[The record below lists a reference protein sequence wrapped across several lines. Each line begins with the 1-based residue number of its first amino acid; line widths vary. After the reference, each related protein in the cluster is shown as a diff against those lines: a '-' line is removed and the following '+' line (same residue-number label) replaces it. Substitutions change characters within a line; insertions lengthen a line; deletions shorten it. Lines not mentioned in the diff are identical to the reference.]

1 MFMWRNVLSI
11 FLLALFGCSSE
22 KVSNKKDSLKADF
35 IESTEK
41 KVVDG
46 IPQLE
51 IHKFKLK
58 NGLRV
63 LIAPNDK
70 LPIFSFFIHYGVGSK
85 HETKGITGSSHFL
98 EHMMFKGGKVFN
110 GNSFDKH
117 IEGNGG
123 VSNAY
128 TTNDATVY
136 HENLPKAALDITLKI
151 EADRM
156 QNLLLE
162 PEAFLAEKDVVLEE
176 RKMRYENSPK
186 GQLYIRTISE
196 MFLGTPYTTP
206 VIGSIEDIKR
216 VTRDEVYQYFKT
228 FYAPNNAVIVIAG
241 DVDILK
247 TVKMIEDNFASIQAS
262 ENLDK
267 IKRERENESLYSS
280 TLKQS
285 KLEMYYGQSE
295 NPLFMMAIDAYPLG
309 TRKSYVLDVLSKTWG
324 EGESSYLEQKY
335 VKSLSPKLVEASSG
349 NYTFMHKGIFVTSG
363 EFYKSM
369 SYVSWQK
376 ELKDDLDY
384 FCENEINEKNLHKA
398 LNNIE
403 MQYYENLDQNAGVAD
418 FIGSM
423 ELFYGD
429 FKKYNEE
436 LSIYKSITIEELK
449 NECLELSKKPKYL
462 LGIWKNFEKKVKI

>member
-1 MFMWRNVLSI
+1 MRLSLCVI
-11 FLLALFGCSSE
+11 SIVFIMGCA
-22 KVSNKKDSLKADF
+22 SNKISSQKDATKADY

-58 NGLRV
+58 NGLRI
-63 LIAPNDK
+63 LIAPNHK
-70 LPIFSFFIHYGVGSK
+70 LPIFSFYIHYGVGSK

-98 EHMMFKGGKVFN
+98 EHMMFKGGKEFG
-110 GNSFDKH
+110 GNTFDKH
-117 IEGNGG
+117 IESNGG

-216 VTRDEVYQYFKT
+216 VTRDEVFQYFKT
-228 FYAPNNAVIVIAG
+228 YYAPNNAVLVIAG
-241 DVDILK
+241 DVDVLK
-247 TVKMIEDNFASIQAS
+247 TIKMIENSFASIPAS
-262 ENLDK
+262 VELEK
-267 IKRERENESLYSS
+267 IKKEREKEELYATS
-280 TLKQS
+280 LKQN
-285 KLEMYYGQSE
+285 KIETFYGQSE
-295 NPLFMMAIDAYPLG
+295 NPLFMMAIDAYPSG
-309 TRKSYVLDVLSKTWG
+309 TRKSYVLDVLSYSWG

-335 VKSLSPKLVEASSG
+335 AKSLSPKLVEVGSG
-349 NYTFMHKGIFVTSG
+349 NYTFQHKGMFVTTG
-363 EFYKSM
+363 EFYKNM
-369 SYVSWQK
+369 SYISWQK
-376 ELKDDLDY
+376 DLKEDLEY
-384 FCENEINEKNLHKA
+384 FCENEITEKNLKKA

-403 MQYYENLDQNAGVAD
+403 MRFYENLDQNSGVAD
-418 FIGSM
+418 VIGSM

-436 LSIYKSITIEELK
+436 ISIYRSVTLDELK
-449 NECLELSKKPKYL
+449 TECVELSKRPKYL
-462 LGIWKNFEKKVKI
+462 LGIWKNFEKKVKL